1 MSGLFNHLRADSTR
15 PTQFHKLL
23 QELANEHRLLHHYTQ
38 NIDCLELS
46 LPRLEA
52 STVRLHGRV
61 DQLRCT
67 RCDHTSQFEPPPFPG
82 AGLRPCP
89 NCERNVEHISKG
101 LCKRI
106 IGLLRPN
113 VLLDDE
119 PDPDEDTV
127 RESLLDDIEEYP
139 DLVLVAGMSTASENI
154 LSLVQATRSLGGKTF
169 WVNKEEPS
177 SKLKPLFDYVYQGD
191 CDAIAHLYNLEPRSH
206 RLTYDQLRDY
216 DDRLTDV
223 LVDHVRF

>member
-1 MSGLFNHLRADSTR
+1 M
-15 PTQFHKLL
+15 
-23 QELANEHRLLHHYTQ
+23 QELVNEHRLLRHYTV
-38 NIDCLELS
+38 NIDCLEQS

-67 RCDHTSQFEPPPFPG
+67 QCDHTSQFEPPPFPG
-82 AGLRPCP
+82 ARLRSCP
-89 NCERNVEHISKG
+89 NCENNVEHISKG
-101 LCKRI
+101 QRKRK

-113 VLLDDE
+113 VLLYDE
-119 PDPDEDTV
+119 PDPNEDSV
-127 RESLLDDIEEYP
+127 LESLLDDIEAYP

-154 LSLVQATRSLGGKTF
+154 LGLVKAARSLGVKTF

-177 SKLKPLFDYVYQGD
+177 SKLKPLFDNVYQGD
-191 CDAIAHLYNLEPRSH
+191 CDAIARLYNLKPRPH
-206 RLTYDQLRDY
+206 RLTYDRLCEY
-216 DDRLTDV
+216 DDILTDV